1 MPDCCDVVFFPENRR
16 VQVPPGTTLLE
27 AARKADLYVE
37 AQCNGAGT
45 CGKCRVRAEGVL
57 SPPGPAECKLLGEA
71 VEKGIRLACRTEVS
85 GPVRVEFESD
95 RRFTTVEHGEKRRL
109 TLNPGISIKALAA
122 ADTGISGIP
131 LWERVAN
138 GYGIDPAGATTL
150 LARLAENRSKP
161 KDGALVGVVRNG
173 QLLSLGPEGETR
185 CLGIALDIGTTSMVA
200 ELVDLV
206 TGDTLGIASGLNPQ
220 VAYGGD
226 VLTRISYAD
235 TEKDGTSLLHSRVI
249 EGINVLVATLS
260 RGAGVSP
267 DDIYEMTVA
276 ANTTMLH
283 LLMNVSP
290 VSMARS
296 PYEPV
301 FIQQMSVH
309 GKSMGIAMAP
319 AGRVTLMP
327 SASAFVGSDIIAGL
341 VATEFCHLTTTAIF
355 IDIGTNGEI
364 VTLNR
369 GMLMGSSSAA
379 GPALEGMNISC
390 GSRAE
395 HGAIER
401 VEILASGEVVLKTI
415 GDVCPT
421 GLCGSG
427 LIDLIA
433 ELVRN
438 RVLEPGGRF
447 AKKETLVPALAQ
459 RLIRLDD
466 KPAFLV
472 SQEGQ
477 VVLTQK
483 DIRQVQLAKGA
494 IAAGIALLLAEQGLT
509 PEKVETVFVA
519 GAFGAHLSPE
529 ALVGI
534 GLLPEAF
541 GNRIRFVGNTSK
553 EGARA
558 LLVNRELDQE
568 IRTICERLSIRELST
583 LPKFQDS
590 FVRHLGFPKKWVD
603 IPNWI
608 PTQSNSGHDE
618 IQSGRV

>member
-1 MPDCCDVVFFPENRR
+1 MSDRCEVVFFPENRR
-16 VQVPPGTTLLE
+16 VRVTPGTTLLE
-27 AARKADLYVE
+27 AARKAGFHLE

-45 CGKCRVRAEGVL
+45 CGKCRVRVEGAL
-57 SPPGPAECKLLGEA
+57 TPPDPEEVGNLGEA
-71 VEKGIRLACRTEVS
+71 VEKGIRLACRAGVC

-95 RRFTTVEHGEKRRL
+95 RTFTTVEMGEKRQV
-109 TLNPGISIKALAA
+109 TLKPGIHMVRLATADAGA
-122 ADTGISGIP
+122 AGIS
-131 LWERVAN
+131 LWDRFAN
-138 GYGIDPAGATTL
+138 GYGIDPAGATAL
-150 LARLAENRSKP
+150 LSSFADTCANP
-161 KDGALVGVVRNG
+161 KADPLVGVVRNG
-173 QLLSLGPEGETR
+173 QLLGLGPEGEKR

-206 TGDTLGIASGLNPQ
+206 TGETVGLSSGLNPQ

-249 EGINVLVATLS
+249 EGINTLFTTLS
-260 RGAGVSP
+260 RGAGVSLC
-267 DDIYEMTVA
+267 DIYEMTVA

-290 VSMARS
+290 VSMAMA
-296 PYEPV
+296 PYDPV
-301 FIQQMSVH
+301 FIRQMDVH
-309 GKSMGIAMAP
+309 GPSIGIKMAP

-327 SASAFVGSDIIAGL
+327 SASAFVGADIISGL
-341 VATEFCHLTTTAIF
+341 VATEFCHLKTAAVF

-364 VTLNR
+364 VTLNK
-369 GMLMGSSSAA
+369 GILMGSSSAA

-395 HGAIER
+395 NGAIER
-401 VEILASGEVVLKTI
+401 VAILANGEVALKTV
-415 GDVCPT
+415 GDASPR

-447 AKKETLVPALAQ
+447 AGKENLVPALAQ
-459 RLIRLDD
+459 RLIRVDD
-466 KPAFLV
+466 KLAFLV
-472 SQEGQ
+472 SREGQ
-477 VVLTQK
+477 VILTQK

-494 IAAGIALLLAEQGLT
+494 IAAGISLLLDEQGLT
-509 PEKVETVFVA
+509 PEEVDTVFVA

-529 ALVGI
+529 SLVGI

-541 GNRIRFVGNTSK
+541 GDRIRFVGNTSK

-558 LLVNRELDQE
+558 LLVNRGLDQE
-568 IRTICERLSIRELST
+568 IRTICDRLTIRELSS
-583 LPKFQDS
+583 LPEFQDR
-590 FVRHLGFPKKWVD
+590 FVRHLGFPK
-603 IPNWI
+603 
-608 PTQSNSGHDE
+608 Q
-618 IQSGRV
+618 RVFA